1 MNNNFKVIG
10 EVHMIDGENVISDKF
25 KKRDFVL
32 KVTDGNYEQ
41 FIKLELH
48 QDRCDLVDKI
58 RIGED
63 VEVEFNLR
71 GREWNDRFFTN
82 LVAWKVQRVNEVV
95 SDLSSL
101 NELHDTVNVSID
113 DNDHIKQNDSNDISN
128 DLPF

>member
-10 EVHMIDGENVISDKF
+10 EVHFIDEENVISDKF

-32 KVTDGNYEQ
+32 KVIDGNYEQ
-41 FIKLELH
+41 FVKLELH

-71 GREWNDRFFTN
+71 GREWNGKYFTN

-101 NELHDTVNVSID
+101 KPQIEPIENEQTE
-113 DNDHIKQNDSNDISN
+113 SNGFSD